1 MILYDC
7 IVSLHIILSRVWT
20 KHVSTLSKQ
29 DKQFQSHNILA
40 IMKKKGY
47 LSLKKCGIIV
57 P

>member
-47 LSLKKCGIIV
+47 LSLKKSGIIV